1 MIAEILKP
9 TKKEKEKVKS
19 YKKNSKELIAIFGD
33 YRDSQLQ
40 IEQEKRESECK
51 SGKEVLS
58 DTDSDQ
64 ERGFQTADE
73 FNRRLDEAAGLTAD
87 EPDATVRLPDTTQ
100 RKDARVHFDQEQG
113 QEARPVGTG
122 EQVQTETNSQ
132 VDSSEDTA
140 SGDDEL
146 EILKQELVM
155 RDYQEKVLKE
165 QLAIKERELAEVDLR
180 YRQFSHKLDKEEREN
195 LKLSGELKKRPSA
208 SANPD
213 PNGRTALPSLA
224 RDTGTISR
232 FSLVGSKEQIEQ
244 ARADRELRKSRLQ
257 PDLSYDF

>member
-1 MIAEILKP
+1 
-9 TKKEKEKVKS
+9 
-19 YKKNSKELIAIFGD
+19 
-33 YRDSQLQ
+33 
-40 IEQEKRESECK
+40 
-51 SGKEVLS
+51 VLS
-58 DTDSDQ
+58 DTGSAQ

-73 FNRRLDEAAGLTAD
+73 FNHRLDEAEGLTAD
-87 EPDATVRLPDTTQ
+87 EPDAIVRLPDTTQ
-100 RKDARVHFDQEQG
+100 RKYARVHFANEQG

-122 EQVQTETNSQ
+122 EQVQIETNSQ
-132 VDSSEDTA
+132 VDSSKDPA

-146 EILKQELVM
+146 EMLKQELAM

-180 YRQFSHKLDKEEREN
+180 NRQLSYKLDKEKREN
-195 LKLSGELKKRPSA
+195 LKLSGELKKRSATSA

-213 PNGRTALPSLA
+213 PDTRKALPSLA
-224 RDTGTISR
+224 RDTGTIPR

-244 ARADRELRKSRLQ
+244 AQADRELRKSRLQ